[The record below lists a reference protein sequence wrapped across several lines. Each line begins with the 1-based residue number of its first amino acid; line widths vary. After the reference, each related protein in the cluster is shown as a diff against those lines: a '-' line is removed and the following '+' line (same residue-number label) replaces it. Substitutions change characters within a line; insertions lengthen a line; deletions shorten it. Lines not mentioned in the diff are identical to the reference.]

1 MDNIKQ
7 NKDCLIFDNNVETQ
21 LEEVN
26 KNQKEHLDDVPPEV
40 LNNITTPQI
49 VPKEY
54 KKKKKIQ
61 TVFQTKY

>member
-1 MDNIKQ
+1 MEKIKQ

-26 KNQKEHLDDVPPEV
+26 KNQKENLDDVPPEV
-40 LNNITTPQI
+40 LNNITTLQI

-54 KKKKKIQ
+54 KKKKKTQ
-61 TVFQTKY
+61 TVFQTKH